1 MMTQHTMPANQMI
14 LQTSGVIITA
24 SLRYQCAVTLHQSG
38 TDTSYRSRVLKGT
51 HVAAIKM
58 PRSVFSSCLPRGRP
72 PAAVKAEPFWLQGVF
87 RIHSFCQPWNAKA
100 GGRQDPRTKMC
111 RSYVSNMCGDV
122 SSRCARGPRIGEGA
136 SNSNCVSFTLWMK
149 GHDRNNLA
157 SLLVGASGSDAIGA
171 GIGTAG
177 LVAVRH
183 EWPQRRTPSLTAL
196 PVRAGMQRRS

>member
-1 MMTQHTMPANQMI
+1 MMTQHMMPAHQMI

-24 SLRYQCAVTLHQSG
+24 SLRYPLAVMLHQSE
-38 TDTSYRSRVLKGT
+38 TDSILAKSGAQRHSRCSNKNASVRFFVL
-51 HVAAIKM
+51 
-58 PRSVFSSCLPRGRP
+58 
-72 PAAVKAEPFWLQGVF
+72 PAAGSAASRGEAEPFGYEEYLEF
-87 RIHSFCQPWNAKA
+87 THFCQPWNSKA

-122 SSRCARGPRIGEGA
+122 SSRCARGSGIGEWA
-136 SNSNCVSFTLWMK
+136 SNSNWVSFALWVK
-149 GHDRNNLA
+149 GHDRNSLA
-157 SLLVGASGSDAIGA
+157 SLLAGAGGSAIGA

-196 PVRAGMQRRS
+196 PVGAGM